1 MAFAFKE
8 ESNKSLFTTTMAT
21 LIIIAIAGGVYM
33 LFFAK
38 APLIEVVAP
47 PEIGTVA
54 ELSKVD
60 FNASDLSGSAVFS
73 SLRRHVS
80 EAEAGPAGSIYTF
93 SRISFW

>member
-8 ESNKSLFTTTMAT
+8 ESNKNLFTIT
-21 LIIIAIAGGVYM
+21 IAVSAVIAVVGGTYM

-38 APLIEVVAP
+38 APLIEVVVP
-47 PEIGTVA
+47 PEVGSVS

-60 FNASDLSGSAVFS
+60 FSASDFSQSAVFS

-80 EAEAGPAGSIYTF
+80 EAEAGPAGRPNPF
-93 SRISFW
+93 APF